1 MRAIFKTS
9 FESLFDGSGPDVL
22 TADNNLRLEAMKG
35 KLNTENNG
43 KDALGQPIKVG
54 DIVLWNIVAGRFH
67 VGIVTKITNNAC
79 HFSVHLEKTGKDT
92 TTYVA
97 PYKVLVINLLVDKL
111 IK

>member
-22 TADNNLRLEAMKG
+22 TADNNIRLEAVKG
-35 KLNTENNG
+35 KLNTEKNG

-54 DIVLWNIVAGRFH
+54 DIILWGDQSGRFH
-67 VGIVTKITNNAC
+67 VSIVTKITNNVC
-79 HFSVHLEKTGKDT
+79 YFPIYLERLGKET
-92 TTYVA
+92 VTYVA
-97 PYKVLVINLLVDKL
+97 PYKVFVINPDKL

>member
-22 TADNNLRLEAMKG
+22 TADNNIRLEAVKG
-35 KLNTENNG
+35 KLNTEKNG

-54 DIVLWNIVAGRFH
+54 DIILWVGHSGIFH
-67 VGIVTKITNNAC
+67 VSIVTKITNNAC
-79 HFSVHLEKTGKDT
+79 HFPVYLEGTGKDT
-92 TTYVA
+92 IAHAA
-97 PYKVLVINLLVDKL
+97 PYNVLVINPDNL